1 MNNHDCLL
9 IFNNRGQ
16 VSVSALEDF
25 QFCSALSSI
34 YHRMSVVSYKVGKKS
49 AAEALNLMVKKRQ
62 RRKQREKL
70 FIIMTPFFFCF
81 VLQQPYFRISSSQVA
96 VCSLIGVF

>member
-34 YHRMSVVSYKVGKKS
+34 YHRMSVVSYKVEKKHCRS
-49 AAEALNLMVKKRQ
+49 F
-62 RRKQREKL
+62 KL
-70 FIIMTPFFFCF
+70 D
-81 VLQQPYFRISSSQVA
+81 
-96 VCSLIGVF
+96 G

>member
-34 YHRMSVVSYKVGKKS
+34 YHRMSVVSYKVEKKS
-49 AAEALNLMVKKRQ
+49 AVEALNLMVKKRQ

-70 FIIMTPFFFCF
+70 FIIMTLFFV

>member
-1 MNNHDCLL
+1 MQGEIIAECFNCIRSHLMNNHDCLL

-34 YHRMSVVSYKVGKKS
+34 YHRMSVVSYKVEKK
-49 AAEALNLMVKKRQ
+49 APQ
-62 RRKQREKL
+62 KL
-70 FIIMTPFFFCF
+70 
-81 VLQQPYFRISSSQVA
+81 
-96 VCSLIGVF
+96 

>member
-34 YHRMSVVSYKVGKKS
+34 YHRMSVVSYEVEK
-49 AAEALNLMVKKRQ
+49 KKR
-62 RRKQREKL
+62 RRSFKL
-70 FIIMTPFFFCF
+70 D
-81 VLQQPYFRISSSQVA
+81 
-96 VCSLIGVF
+96 G

>member
-34 YHRMSVVSYKVGKKS
+34 YHRMSVVSYEVEKKK
-49 AAEALNLMVKKRQ
+49 A
-62 RRKQREKL
+62 
-70 FIIMTPFFFCF
+70 P
-81 VLQQPYFRISSSQVA
+81 
-96 VCSLIGVF
+96 

>member
-70 FIIMTPFFFCF
+70 FIIMTPFFLFCF
-81 VLQQPYFRISSSQVA
+81 AAALLSN
-96 VCSLIGVF
+96 